1 MNKRDR
7 KLEKLIALR
16 NETVM
21 LLQAIS
27 DMCSDMVE
35 RGMWR
40 DESRRAAADVARL
53 VALRSP
59 EKVARME
66 AERGLT

>member
-1 MNKRDR
+1 MNKQDR

-27 DMCSDMVE
+27 DMCGDMVE

-59 EKVARME
+59 EMVARME